1 MWNKIMPNKQE
12 QRADGNSIALQAEQI
27 KDVTINNGVQIT
39 EIIPICNQIF
49 ELNFPRLR
57 EEATKIAYEN
67 VQKFSR
73 ELQASLNKN
82 IDVIVLEKLADPDL
96 QFCLNQSLQLVARH
110 GEKIKPELL
119 ISLIQKKMSED
130 TNDFENLI
138 CNQAINILDKIT
150 DKHLH
155 LIVFIGIINNILPG
169 KYLSCTSINMDES
182 FLIKIIEKIDKVF
195 INLYFMFFKALDLD
209 YTDSKYLES
218 LGVINF
224 DNMPFSYSSFSLL
237 HDRLGNEI
245 LINGNKIKEEYL
257 EKIIEGNSEQYYGC
271 LNSYNR
277 IFKYNYVSL
286 SFVGDTIMKGY
297 LNGMSLLRE
306 YESNKKFDINTS

>member
-12 QRADGNSIALQAEQI
+12 QSADGNSIALQAKQI

-67 VQKFSR
+67 IQKFSS
-73 ELQASLNKN
+73 ELQESLNKN
-82 IDVIVLEKLADPDL
+82 IDVILLEKLADPDL

-150 DKHLH
+150 DRHLH
-155 LIVFIGIINNILPG
+155 LIIFIGIVNNILPK
-169 KYLSCTSINMDES
+169 KYSSGTSINMDEI
-182 FLIKIIEKIDKVF
+182 FLIKIIERIDKVF
-195 INLYFMFFKALDLD
+195 IKLYFMFFKALDLD

-224 DNMPFSYSSFSLL
+224 DNMPFSYSSFSLF
-237 HDRLGNEI
+237 HDGLGDEI

-257 EKIIEGNSEQYYGC
+257 KEIIEGNSDKYYDC
-271 LNSYNR
+271 LNSYNK
-277 IFKYNYVSL
+277 IFKYNHVSL
-286 SFVGDTIMKGY
+286 SFIGDEILKGY
-297 LNGMSLLRE
+297 LNGMSLLKE
-306 YESNKKFDINTS
+306 YESNKKFDI

>member
-1 MWNKIMPNKQE
+1 MPNNQE
-12 QRADGNSIALQAEQI
+12 QAVEGGSIALQAEQI

-57 EEATKIAYEN
+57 EEAAKIAYEN
-67 VQKFSR
+67 VQKFSS

-155 LIVFIGIINNILPG
+155 LIVFIGIINNVLPE
-169 KYLSCTSINMDES
+169 KYLSGTSINMDES

-237 HDRLGNEI
+237 HDSLGNEI
-245 LINGNKIKEEYL
+245 LINGNKINEEYL
-257 EKIIEGNSEQYYGC
+257 EKIIEGNSEQYYDC

-286 SFVGDTIMKGY
+286 SFIGDAIMKGY
-297 LNGMSLLRE
+297 LNGMSLLKE
-306 YESNKKFDINTS
+306 YESNKKFDI